1 MHVEKMILYVLVMA
15 GVTYLIRMIPLVFF
29 RKKIHSRFLLSFFF
43 YLPFTVLAA
52 MTFPAIF
59 YCIESSPNLLPAVL
73 GTAVAIIA
81 SLFNR
86 SLVFVAICAFLTCLI
101 TLLLL

>member
-1 MHVEKMILYVLVMA
+1 MTNEKMVLFVLCMA
-15 GVTYLIRMIPLVFF
+15 GVTFLIRMIPLTFF
-29 RKKIHSRFLLSFFF
+29 KKKIKSKFLLSFF
-43 YLPFTVLAA
+43 YYIPYTVLAA

-59 YCIESSPNLLPAVL
+59 YCIENAPNLLPAVL

-101 TLLLL
+101 TLILL